1 MPRVPAP
8 RPKLP
13 VGTVLRCGPTF
24 GSACSPMSVCIVDPE
39 PKRFVTTTGPAT
51 YFIGPAP
58 DCDQYAK
65 YTKFYNCPPS
75 SEVCWEKN
83 GEPIDP
89 PTEEE
94 LSMIEIQGNPGG
106 GSAPAKPI
114 TLDIAL
120 PPRVAGDSGTAAD
133 LIAEA
138 IATGALFPGTTLAP
152 VEANAQAITGQS
164 DGGVI
169 YGGQT
174 VPDGGGNVRDTNGV
188 TPTTEWEVPAE
199 PANCEWTPVVCF
211 CVNLTD
217 KELAA
222 VAA

>member
-1 MPRVPAP
+1 M
-8 RPKLP
+8 
-13 VGTVLRCGPTF
+13 TCGSF
-24 GSACSPMSVCIVDPE
+24 GAAGMLCPGQIT
-39 PKRFVTTTGPAT
+39 KRFVTSRKTIAE
-51 YFIGPAP
+51 YIGPAP
-58 DCDQYAK
+58 DCDHYVK
-65 YTKFYNCPPS
+65 CLVDWSCPPTPDV
-75 SEVCWEKN
+75 EWLRN
-83 GEPIDP
+83 GEPTEP

-94 LSMIEIQGNPGG
+94 LSEMIEVQGNPGG
-106 GSAPAKPI
+106 SPMAKPL

-138 IATGALFPGTTLAP
+138 IATGDLFPGTTLAP
-152 VEANAQAITGQS
+152 VAENAQAITGQA

-174 VPDGGGNVRDTNGV
+174 VPEGGGNIRDTNGV
-188 TPTTEWEVPAE
+188 TATTAWEVPSE
-199 PANCEWTPVVCF
+199 PTNCEWTPVVCF
-211 CVNLTD
+211 CVNLTA

>member
-1 MPRVPAP
+1 MFSASTVARSQCPPPPPPKCVYGFTHKETCLPAWIEYP
-8 RPKLP
+8 SDCAGGYDYSSP
-13 VGTVLRCGPTF
+13 TVYTT
-24 GSACSPMSVCIVDPE
+24 DPE
-39 PKRFVTTTGPAT
+39 TGAAMET
-51 YFIGPAP
+51 
-58 DCDQYAK
+58 
-65 YTKFYNCPPS
+65 
-75 SEVCWEKN
+75 
-83 GEPIDP
+83 
-89 PTEEE
+89 
-94 LSMIEIQGNPGG
+94 SMIEIEGNPGG

-188 TPTTEWEVPAE
+188 TPTTAWEVPAE

-217 KELAA
+217 KELEA